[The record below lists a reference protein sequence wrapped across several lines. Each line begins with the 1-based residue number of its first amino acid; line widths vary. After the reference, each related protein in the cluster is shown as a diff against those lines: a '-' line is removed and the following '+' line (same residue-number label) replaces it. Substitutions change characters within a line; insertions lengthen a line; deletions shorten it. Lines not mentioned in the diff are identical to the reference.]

1 MLIRAVFACRME
13 AFSQDDR
20 ALRQHVVP
28 VLVIDPVAS
37 AAVTV
42 R

>member
-1 MLIRAVFACRME
+1 MLIRAVLACRME
-13 AFSQDDR
+13 TFSQDDR
-20 ALRQHVVP
+20 AVRQHVVP
-28 VLVIDPVAS
+28 VVVVDPVAS